1 MSAEKGKATE
11 DKIFEAAR
19 DVFHEQGYG
28 GARMQEI
35 ADRAGINKAL
45 LHYYYRSK
53 DKLFE
58 AVFHVS
64 AMRVV
69 PQIVGVLTAEMPLR
83 EKIER
88 FVHTYIDQIR
98 ANPHVPGF
106 IIQELRR
113 NPNRLRQFV
122 GALARDKFAGLA
134 QDIEEAVARGE
145 IRPIE
150 PPHLLANMLGLCVF
164 PFIAQPMLQT
174 VVGFDDAAYDAFLE
188 ARKQEVTAFILNALE
203 P

>member
-1 MSAEKGKATE
+1 MSEETRKATE

-19 DVFHEQGYG
+19 DVFHEHGYG

-64 AMRVV
+64 AMRVI
-69 PQIVGVLTAEMPLR
+69 PQIIGVITAEMPLR
-83 EKIER
+83 EKIEQL
-88 FVHTYIDQIR
+88 VHTYIDQLV

-106 IIQELRR
+106 VIQELRR
-113 NPNRLRQFV
+113 NPNRLRQFM
-122 GALARDKFAGLA
+122 GKLASDKFAGLS

-150 PPHLLANMLGLCVF
+150 PAHLLANIVGLCVF
-164 PFIAQPMLQT
+164 PFIARPMLQT
-174 VVGFDDAAYDAFLE
+174 VVGFDDAAYNAFLE

>member
-1 MSAEKGKATE
+1 MTKEAEKATE
-11 DKIFEAAR
+11 AKIFEAAR
-19 DVFHEQGYG
+19 DVFHEHGYG

-35 ADRAGINKAL
+35 ANRAGINKSL
-45 LHYYYRSK
+45 LHYYFRSK

-64 AMRVV
+64 AMRVM
-69 PQIVGVLTAEMPLR
+69 PQVISVLTAEMPLH
-83 EKIER
+83 EKIEQ
-88 FVHTYIDQIR
+88 FVHTYIDQMA

-106 IIQELRR
+106 ILQELRR

-122 GALARDKFAGLA
+122 GEMARDKFAGIA
-134 QDIEEAVARGE
+134 RDIEEAVARGE

-150 PPHLLANMLGLCVF
+150 PVHLLANIIGLCIF
-164 PFIAQPMLQT
+164 PFIARPMLQT
-174 VVGFDDAAYDAFLE
+174 VVGLNDDAYDAFLD
-188 ARKQEVTAFILNALE
+188 ARKDEVTAFILNALE